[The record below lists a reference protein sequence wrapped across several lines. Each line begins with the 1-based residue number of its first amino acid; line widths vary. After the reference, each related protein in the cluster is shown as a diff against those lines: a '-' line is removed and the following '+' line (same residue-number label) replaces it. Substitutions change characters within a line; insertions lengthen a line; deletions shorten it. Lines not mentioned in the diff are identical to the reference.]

1 LSNNQKQGDF
11 IMKKLLSLL
20 CVAIVGLTL
29 FAFTG
34 CANNDTFTAKSYT
47 SGENVIESVSI
58 DISDR
63 QIDIGVS
70 DDEQV
75 HIEYF
80 DGEKEY
86 FDIIVSEHNVLS
98 VKLEFN
104 KEWTDFIGSKAAA
117 EYRKITVKLPT
128 TVTMLS
134 VNTTNERIKIEQ
146 LTIADSITI
155 TNNGGNIE
163 FNKITVG
170 NALSLNTKNG
180 NITGSLIGGWD
191 DFSIK
196 CTIKKGNSNLPAEKN
211 GGEKSL
217 NTNCNNGDINIEF
230 VK

>member
-1 LSNNQKQGDF
+1 
-11 IMKKLLSLL
+11 MKKLLSLL

-86 FDIIVSEHNVLS
+86 FDIIVSEHNALS

-104 KEWTDFIGSKAAA
+104 KELTDFIGSKAAA

-134 VNTTNERIKIEQ
+134 VNTTNERIKVEQ

>member
-1 LSNNQKQGDF
+1 
-11 IMKKLLSLL
+11 MKKLLSLL

-34 CANNDTFTAKSYT
+34 CSNDDTFTAKSYT

-86 FDIIVSEHNVLS
+86 FDIIVSEHNALS

-134 VNTTNERIKIEQ
+134 VNTTNERIKVEQ

>member
-1 LSNNQKQGDF
+1 
-11 IMKKLLSLL
+11 MKKLLSLL

>member
-1 LSNNQKQGDF
+1 
-11 IMKKLLSLL
+11 M
-20 CVAIVGLTL
+20 
-29 FAFTG
+29 
-34 CANNDTFTAKSYT
+34 
-47 SGENVIESVSI
+47 
-58 DISDR
+58 
-63 QIDIGVS
+63 
-70 DDEQV
+70 
-75 HIEYF
+75 
-80 DGEKEY
+80 
-86 FDIIVSEHNVLS
+86 
-98 VKLEFN
+98 EFN

-134 VNTTNERIKIEQ
+134 VNTTNERIKVEQ